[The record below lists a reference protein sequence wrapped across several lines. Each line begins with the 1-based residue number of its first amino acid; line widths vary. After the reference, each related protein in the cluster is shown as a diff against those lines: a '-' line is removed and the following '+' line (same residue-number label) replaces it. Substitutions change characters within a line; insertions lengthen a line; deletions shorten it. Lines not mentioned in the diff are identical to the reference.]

1 MPANGATKA
10 TNRSATSVKKW
21 LTFCAVAVRL
31 TVAAAG
37 PQSDKPGS
45 TGEVQ
50 TVNGTVFTIESKLSE
65 ARTNLALAEATAE
78 AAVTNTPAGIS
89 IRDIAARRAMLS
101 RLVRLLEQQLSNI
114 AEMETVKTRRA
125 ELARKAQT
133 WTRFAEPPPFSILL
147 ADRLREEI
155 KAEQLKQA
163 SGEAAISLID
173 QLIEENRKEL
183 IQAEERVRQLNER
196 LETTNDAVLEARL
209 SWQKELDRLRS
220 QVAAATFGVLDSER
234 HFRQEA
240 QEETRI
246 RVAWLQRQLLVAEA
260 NTRFTQADLD
270 QIIAGIE
277 SERVLIEQEFAT
289 TQARLTSTLEAADA
303 ARGELRDAQVR
314 KDRDSATLSRL
325 SEALA
330 AREAQLETVQMAL
343 RILRFLFEA
352 ENTERVMWEMRF
364 AAYDSRQA
372 EALSQSELRLKT
384 FTRRSNLWRDYQQ
397 QQMVIM
403 PSQIELQETRVKSLA
418 ADSELLP
425 LARERLAALRE
436 RDQLLQRLVRR
447 IERVQRLSQRWEEGL
462 RAAEEQLPFLGRVQN
477 LFSDTGSFVQRL
489 WAFELFTAEDTIT
502 VDGQRITG
510 RRSITLGK
518 IIMAI
523 LILVI
528 GIWVSGFISRIIDP
542 IIIRQLKIEANQAN
556 LIRRWV
562 RAFLILCLVMFS
574 LISVKIPLT
583 VFAFAGGAL
592 AIGLGFGMQ
601 NILKN
606 FVSGL
611 ILLFERPFRVGDV
624 LDVAGSR
631 GTVTEIG
638 LRASV
643 LQLWD
648 GTETLIPNSSLL
660 ENNVSNWTYSS
671 RKVRFT
677 LSVGAAYGSDTR
689 RVLELLTEAADRHGV
704 VEKDPKPLALFTDFG
719 ENALTFELRYW
730 VDVIKANAA
739 QVGSDLRQMIVG
751 AFAENSIVIAY
762 PQRDVHLDTTRPVA
776 VEIVS
781 GQRSEKIDGD
791 GTDKGQQPSIRG
803 EVNG

>member
-1 MPANGATKA
+1 
-10 TNRSATSVKKW
+10 VKKW
-21 LTFCAVAVRL
+21 LTFCAVAVLL
-31 TVAAAG
+31 TVAAVGA
-37 PQSDKPGS
+37 QSNERAS
-45 TGEVQ
+45 TGQVQ
-50 TVNGTVFTIESKLSE
+50 TVTGTIQTIETRLSD
-65 ARTNLALAEATAE
+65 ARTNLVLAEATGE
-78 AAVTNTPAGIS
+78 AAVTNAPAGIS

-114 AEMETVKTRRA
+114 AEMEMVKTRRA

-155 KAEQLKQA
+155 QAEQLKQA
-163 SGEAAISLID
+163 SGETAFSVID

-183 IQAEERVRQLNER
+183 TQAEERVRQLNER
-196 LETTNDAVLEARL
+196 LETANDPALEARL
-209 SWQKELDRLRS
+209 SWQKELGRLRS

-234 HFRQEA
+234 SLRKET
-240 QEETRI
+240 QEESRI
-246 RVAWLQRQLLVAEA
+246 RIAWLQRQLVVAEA

-277 SERVLIEQEFAT
+277 SERILLEQEFAT
-289 TQARLTSTLEAADA
+289 TQAQLTSALEVADA
-303 ARGELRDAQVR
+303 ARADLRDAQVS
-314 KDRDSATLSRL
+314 KDGDSATLSRL
-325 SEALA
+325 TETLA
-330 AREAQLETVQMAL
+330 AREAQLETIQIAL

-352 ENTERVMWEMRF
+352 ENTERAMWEMRF

-372 EALSQSELRLKT
+372 ETLSQSEQRLKT

-397 QQMVIM
+397 QQMAIM
-403 PSQIELQETRVKSLA
+403 PSQIELQDMHVKSLP

-425 LARERLAALRE
+425 FARERLDALRE
-436 RDQLLQRLVRR
+436 REKFLERLVRR

-462 RAAEEQLPFLGRVQN
+462 RAAEERLPFLGRVQN
-477 LFSDTGSFVQRL
+477 LFSNTGSFVQRL
-489 WAFELFTAEDTIT
+489 WAFELFAAEDTIT

-510 RRSITLGK
+510 KRSITLGK

-528 GIWVSGFISRIIDP
+528 GIWVTGFISRIIDP
-542 IIIRQLKIEANQAN
+542 IIIRRLRIEANQAN
-556 LIRRWV
+556 LIRRWF
-562 RAFLILCLVMFS
+562 RAFLILCLIMFS
-574 LISVKIPLT
+574 MVSVKIPLT

-624 LDVAGSR
+624 LDVAGNR

-677 LSVGAAYGSDTR
+677 LSVGATYGSDTR
-689 RVLELLTEAADRHGV
+689 RVLELLAEAADRHGV
-704 VEKDPKPLALFTDFG
+704 VEKEPKPVALFTDFG

-730 VDVIKANAA
+730 VDVIKGNAA
-739 QVGSDLRQMIVG
+739 QVGSDLRQMIAG
-751 AFAENSIVIAY
+751 AFAENGVVIAY
-762 PQRDVHLDTTRPVA
+762 PQRDVHLDTRGPVA
-776 VEIVS
+776 VEIVTS
-781 GQRSEKIDGD
+781 RVAKKFDGD
-791 GTDKGQQPSIRG
+791 NTGDGQQSSTQRQI
-803 EVNG
+803 NT